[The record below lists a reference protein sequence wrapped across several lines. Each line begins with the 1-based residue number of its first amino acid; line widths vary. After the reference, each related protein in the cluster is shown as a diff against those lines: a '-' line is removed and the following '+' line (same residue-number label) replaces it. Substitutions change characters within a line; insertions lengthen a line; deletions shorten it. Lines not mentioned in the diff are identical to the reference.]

1 MKKLKKDSPI
11 ERIWNGIFVENPV
24 FVLVLGMCPTLATT
38 TSAMNA
44 IGMGLSTTVV
54 LALSNLLI
62 ALLRKIIPDRMR
74 MPAYIVVIASFV
86 TMVDFLMEGFTP
98 DLYKVLGIYIPLIVV
113 NCIIMGRAE
122 AYAGKKPVVASFFD
136 GLGMGLGFTL
146 AVFLLGSI
154 REIIGAGTWLGM
166 KITPSGYVPVNIFV
180 LAPGAF
186 LVCGF
191 LVAIMNKLKIGAGR
205 RPKSEWDPTEKICG
219 DCFSCM
225 KFGVCDKKPEGTETA
240 AQTIAKSKGTVA
252 EAVAKPAAGAGA
264 TAVKAAGTPAGAE
277 ASAAAAG
284 AGTEKKEA
292 ES

>member
-1 MKKLKKDSPI
+1 MKKLKADTPI
-11 ERIWNGIFVENPV
+11 ERLWNGLFVENPV
-24 FVLVLGMCPTLATT
+24 FVLVLGTCPTLATT

-54 LALSNLLI
+54 LALSNLI
-62 ALLRKIIPDRMR
+62 ISALRKIIPDRMR

-98 DLYKVLGIYIPLIVV
+98 DLYDVLGIYIPLIVV

-122 AYAGKKPVVASFFD
+122 AYAGKKPVLASFFD
-136 GLGMGLGFTL
+136 GLGMGIGFTV
-146 AVFLLGSI
+146 AIFIMGSI
-154 REIIGAGTWLGM
+154 REIFGSGTWLGM
-166 KITPSGYVPVNIFV
+166 QVMPDGYVPINIFV

-186 LVCGF
+186 LVYGF

-225 KFGVCDKKPEGTETA
+225 KFGICDKKPETSETA

-252 EAVAKPAAGAGA
+252 EAVGKSGEG
-264 TAVKAAGTPAGAE
+264 
-277 ASAAAAG
+277 
-284 AGTEKKEA
+284 KEA
-292 ES
+292 